1 VRCGWSVTG
10 MASGSAP
17 RTAPVY
23 AAASPMPDLLDRI
36 RNELDGRIRELRP
49 VVREFER
56 LERAAEA
63 IARAGARSV
72 PGLRSRVGPRRV
84 DRGAVAGARGKRA
97 PGPAAK
103 PARRKASPAGKGTT
117 ARRKA
122 APRGRTQ
129 AKVLAAL
136 DAAPGS
142 GPAAVATASGVSPAV
157 AGATLSRLAKQ
168 GRVRRLDGGGYA
180 VVDADTAGG
189 PPEQTAAVK
198 ASQASPPPESG

>member
-84 DRGAVAGARGKRA
+84 DRGAVQARA
-97 PGPAAK
+97 WPGGE
-103 PARRKASPAGKGTT
+103 ASPAQGL
-117 ARRKA
+117 ARGQGDNG
-122 APRGRTQ
+122 AP
-129 AKVLAAL
+129 
-136 DAAPGS
+136 
-142 GPAAVATASGVSPAV
+142 
-157 AGATLSRLAKQ
+157 
-168 GRVRRLDGGGYA
+168 
-180 VVDADTAGG
+180 
-189 PPEQTAAVK
+189 
-198 ASQASPPPESG
+198 